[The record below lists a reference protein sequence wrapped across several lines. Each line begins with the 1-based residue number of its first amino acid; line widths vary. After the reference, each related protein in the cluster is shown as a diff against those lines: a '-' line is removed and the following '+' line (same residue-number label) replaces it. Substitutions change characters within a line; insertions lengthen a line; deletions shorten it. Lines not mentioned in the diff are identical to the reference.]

1 MLQAKAKVQGDIDG
15 RAETQSKIHPLAA
28 NDPIGGAG
36 LAATSIPSVRLAPPR
51 KGNHPQFPTPRVAAI
66 SDSQTR
72 VPVILGEATYRGMI
86 PVDGIISGQPGAN
99 GGALSIRQRGRTS
112 FGNDPELNGEINF
125 VDMLRVNGHIA
136 GSLYSKKGTLIVD
149 TAALIDADVEVCI
162 AVIGGTV
169 NGDIVAHQKVELG
182 PTAKIY
188 GNIWTRSL
196 EIRSG
201 AIFEGVCQMIEDKED
216 GKPGSKD

>member
-1 MLQAKAKVQGDIDG
+1 MLQAKAKVQGDIDS
-15 RAETQSKIHPLAA
+15 RAETQPTIRPVVA

-36 LAATSIPSVRLAPPR
+36 LAVPSIANVRLAPPR
-51 KGNHPQFPTPRVAAI
+51 KANQPQFPVPRVAAI

-72 VPVILGEATYRGMI
+72 VPVVLGEATYRGMI

-99 GGALSIRQRGRTS
+99 GGALSIRQRGLTF
-112 FGNDPELNGEINF
+112 FGNEPELNGEINF
-125 VDMLRVNGHIA
+125 IDMLRVNGHIA
-136 GSLYSKKGTLIVD
+136 GIVYSKKGTLIVD

-201 AIFEGVCQMIEDKED
+201 AIFEGVCQMIEDKD
-216 GKPGSKD
+216 GN